1 LFGRLDALESKVE
14 EQEGRAEE
22 LFRVASGLFRD
33 LAERVHE
40 NERASDDRI
49 DDLNR
54 QVTILRLQLASLA
67 HNAEARI
74 QATERC
80 IRDAISIN

>member
-1 LFGRLDALESKVE
+1 MLRVFRLFDRLDALESKVE
-14 EQEGRAEE
+14 EQEDKINH
-22 LFRVASGLFRD
+22 L
-33 LAERVHE
+33 H
-40 NERASDDRI
+40 
-49 DDLNR
+49 R
-54 QVTILRLQLASLA
+54 QIVILQLHLASLA

>member
-1 LFGRLDALESKVE
+1 MLRVFRFLGRLDALESKVE
-14 EQEGRAEE
+14 E
-22 LFRVASGLFRD
+22 
-33 LAERVHE
+33 HE
-40 NERASDDRI
+40 ARI

-67 HNAEARI
+67 YNAEARI

-80 IRDAISIN
+80 IRDAIAIN